1 MGLAVL
7 ILIGFDGLDHQE
19 AEAGLFQQR
28 LVVQDDVI
36 PKFILLQDLSQM
48 VDVVKMQP
56 QHAVLMQ
63 SMVILNGKLHQ
74 RKQQELY

>member
-19 AEAGLFQQR
+19 AETGLFQQR
-28 LVVQDDVI
+28 LVVQDNVI

-48 VDVVKMQP
+48 VDEVKMQP

-63 SMVILNGKLHQ
+63 GMVILNSKLHQ